1 MKKRATVASV
11 VATAAPAVTVAK
23 PDEHVR
29 GCNTP
34 SCDKR
39 IGGRWAK
46 KHRKPKTP
54 AVASW
59 YGPGFYGHHLA
70 CGGTLEPGT
79 VGVAHKGLAC
89 GTKIRLCLAAKRGCA
104 SQVVKAAVIDRGPY
118 VAGRTFDLTA
128 PVKNAIGMGGIG
140 TVRYAVVGS

>member
-11 VATAAPAVTVAK
+11 VATAAPAVALAK
-23 PDEHVR
+23 PAEHVR

-34 SCDKR
+34 ACDKR
-39 IGGRWAK
+39 IGKRWAK
-46 KHRKPKTP
+46 KHRKPKAI

-59 YGPGFYGHHLA
+59 YGPGLYGHHLA
-70 CGGTLEPGT
+70 CGGTLQPT
-79 VGVAHKGLAC
+79 TAGVAHKGLPC
-89 GTKIRLCLAAKRGCA
+89 GTKIRLCLQQRC
-104 SQVVKAAVIDRGPY
+104 VTTRVIDRGPY

-128 PVKNAIGMGGIG
+128 PVKNAIGMGGIA